1 MEFRVGGVIRFHPT
15 HKLQLGETLNFCSP
29 SGAKVDLASTKDD
42 ELSVQIVLE
51 AENADDARGMAA
63 MELERISNLLG
74 YLHEVPIE
82 TSRIVGVTQEEWDA
96 EGKLIKT
103 GEIMVGTDAIVSLV
117 KKLDLESAESLGHL
131 LEKVYVQVFHDIIA
145 MWRQAI
151 SIEEPALKY
160 MLLYRLMES
169 LFEGSEELTNWVI
182 KEEPEVEI
190 RDERPRGRHTIY
202 TWLRDNVH
210 AKTRLFPYAQMKN
223 ALPRFQNLV
232 RKRIKEK
239 FKVDYPQ
246 QD

>member
-15 HKLQLGETLNFCSP
+15 HKLQLDETLSFRSP

-63 MELERISNLLG
+63 MELERVSNLLG
-74 YLHEVPIE
+74 YLHAVPIE
-82 TSRIVGVTQEEWDA
+82 TSRIVGVTQ
-96 EGKLIKT
+96 GKLIKT
-103 GEIMVGTDAIVSLV
+103 GEIMVETDAIVSLV

-131 LEKVYVQVFHDIIA
+131 LEKVHVQVFHDIIA

-169 LFEGSEELTNWVI
+169 LFEGPEELTNWVI

-202 TWLRDNVH
+202 TWLRDSVR
-210 AKTRLFPYAQMKN
+210 AKTSLFPYAQMKN